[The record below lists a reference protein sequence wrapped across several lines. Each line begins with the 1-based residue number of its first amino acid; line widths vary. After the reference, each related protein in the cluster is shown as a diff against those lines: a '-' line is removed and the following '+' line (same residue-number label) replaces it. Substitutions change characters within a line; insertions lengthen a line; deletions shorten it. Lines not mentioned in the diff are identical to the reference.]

1 MNTPTPE
8 PVRVDL
14 MLELILSMAVVHGWP
29 REAIET
35 VRELRRQRDDA
46 LAARG
51 VHPGACV
58 VARSD
63 LWAVA
68 QMAAGNGFSGYS
80 SAERAALG
88 RVIAALGSGPDGEPE
103 DR

>member
-14 MLELILSMAVVHGWP
+14 MLELILSMAV
-29 REAIET
+29 A